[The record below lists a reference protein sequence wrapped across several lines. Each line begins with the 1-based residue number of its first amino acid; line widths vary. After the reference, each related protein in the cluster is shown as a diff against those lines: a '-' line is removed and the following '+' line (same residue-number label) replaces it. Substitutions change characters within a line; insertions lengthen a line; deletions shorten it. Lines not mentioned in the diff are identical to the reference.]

1 MRISE
6 YVCKTCL
13 KELTIFLKC
22 GGTFEIFLKLLTFL
36 KILVFHMYFDLFQ
49 NSFSPFQQV
58 YLYDS
63 NSSGPVIGKS
73 NKGTLSM

>member
-1 MRISE
+1 MYFSA
-6 YVCKTCL
+6 
-13 KELTIFLKC
+13 IFY
-22 GGTFEIFLKLLTFL
+22 EHYQ
-36 KILVFHMYFDLFQ
+36 KIFDLFQ

-63 NSSGPVIGKS
+63 NSIVPVIGKS

>member
-1 MRISE
+1 MWGN
-6 YVCKTCL
+6 L
-13 KELTIFLKC
+13 WNIFEAC
-22 GGTFEIFLKLLTFL
+22 NIFKNTGLSHVLFCHILWTL
-36 KILVFHMYFDLFQ
+36 SKIFDLFQ

-63 NSSGPVIGKS
+63 NSIVPVIGKS